1 MWFLVLD
8 GGLLDDVDSRWK
20 RLERRCVG
28 LAQLDGVGGG
38 WCRYELERETGP
50 VDNQGLHMPT

>member
-38 WCRYELERETGP
+38 
-50 VDNQGLHMPT
+50 